1 MTTSV
6 SFLLGAVTRTG
17 LASVLAA
24 AAVFSAGLAL
34 PAAALADNAASRSRA
49 DDHRGERNRPSIP
62 ILIGHRGASGYLP
75 EHTLES
81 YALAIELGA
90 DYVEPDLVATRD
102 GVLIARHEP
111 NMIATT
117 DVATR
122 PEFANR
128 KRIATVDGMNEEG
141 FFASDFTLAEIK
153 TLRAIQPVAVRD
165 QSFNGKFQIPT
176 LDEVLQLVRRKSNDE
191 KREIGVY
198 PETKHPT
205 YHRALGLPLEDR
217 LLEALGRYGY
227 NERKSPVFIQSFEV
241 ANLKYLRS
249 RTKLKLV
256 QLVDGDGVA
265 PDGTVTLAAPFD
277 KPYDFAVAGDP
288 RTFKDL
294 LTPAGLR
301 EVATYADGIGPWKP
315 YLISARCI
323 TLNSAGNCADANG
336 DAAIDERDRTLL
348 PPSTVVADAHRQGLL
363 VHPFTQRNEPGRLA
377 RDYLGNPLN
386 EFIRFYELGVD
397 GMFSDF
403 TDTAR
408 TARILFLLRNFPN
421 ASQCLTGGRTLV
433 DPAVCRVLRGP
444 RD

>member
-62 ILIGHRGASGYLP
+62 ILIGHRGASAYLP

-128 KRIATVDGMNEEG
+128 KRIATVDGVNEEG